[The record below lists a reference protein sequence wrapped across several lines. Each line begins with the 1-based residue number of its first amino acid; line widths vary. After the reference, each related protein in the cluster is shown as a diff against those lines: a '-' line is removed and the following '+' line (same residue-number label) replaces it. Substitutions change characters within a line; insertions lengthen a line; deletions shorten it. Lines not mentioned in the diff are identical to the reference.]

1 MNRETQTRPAALV
14 PVLAVGLLSF
24 ASSSILVRLAGDEAP
39 PATVLAL
46 RTLFAAALLAPF
58 GARALTR
65 ERHALAGRKALLL
78 AGAAVLL
85 ILHFG
90 LWIAGVY
97 LTSVASATVLV
108 NTTPLFLAAAAL
120 FVFRER
126 TPRRTLVAV
135 ALGFGGAVLIGVGD
149 AGGRGS
155 GSDPLVG
162 NVLSLAAA
170 LAMAGYLTVG
180 GRLRQGLSWSAYVMP
195 LYALVAAGAV
205 AAALATGAPLLGLSG
220 QTYLLC
226 LGMALGPQLLGH
238 GSINF
243 ALRYVSPV
251 LLSLLALLEPVGASL
266 LAWGLFGE
274 VPPPLALG
282 GMALTLGGVALALT
296 RSTPPETAG

>member
-1 MNRETQTRPAALV
+1 MPI
-14 PVLAVGLLSF
+14 LAVGLASF
-24 ASSSILVRLAGDEAP
+24 ASSSILVRLAGGEVP

-46 RTLFAAALLAPF
+46 RTLFAAVLLAPF
-58 GARALTR
+58 GAPAAWR
-65 ERHALAGRKALLL
+65 ERAGFAGRKGALLV
-78 AGAAVLL
+78 AAALCL
-85 ILHFG
+85 SLHFG

-126 TPRRTLVAV
+126 TPRKTLVAV

-149 AGGRGS
+149 AGGRGA
-155 GSDPLVG
+155 GPDPLAG

-170 LAMAGYLTVG
+170 LAMAGYLTAG
-180 GRLRQGLSWSAYVMP
+180 GRLRQGLSWRAYVAP
-195 LYALVAAGAV
+195 LYALVALVAV
-205 AAALATGAPLLGLSG
+205 GAALATGAPLLGLSA

-238 GSINF
+238 GSINY
-243 ALRYVSPV
+243 ALKYVSPV
-251 LLSLLALLEPVGASL
+251 VLSLLALLEPVGASL

-274 VPPPLALG
+274 VPPPLALA

-296 RSTPPETAG
+296 PATPTETAG